1 MLPGVRPQRATP
13 GFGISPLWG
22 EKAEAHHMKSHEM
35 IFNPQHGGTVNH
47 GVAASRLGDWTDDFR
62 GLLHYQSRSL

>member
-1 MLPGVRPQRATP
+1 
-13 GFGISPLWG
+13 
-22 EKAEAHHMKSHEM
+22 MKSHEM

-47 GVAASRLGDWTDDFR
+47 GVAASRLGAFADDFR